1 MKEAK
6 KVESHPQWEE
16 VTDEEDKDD
25 DGDSSDSDDSDDN
38 SS

>member
-6 KVESHPQWEE
+6 KIESHPQWEE

-25 DGDSSDSDDSDDN
+25 GDTTDSDDSDED